1 MGKPGIE
8 FEKAV
13 FEFAKALDTGAEVL
27 FNHTI
32 LDRDSGT
39 PRQCDVWIKASFG
52 GHWPM
57 SILVSCKDH
66 ARKLD
71 IGDIGTFCDEV
82 RSTRANMGVIYSKAG
97 FTQHAIE
104 KAKANNIACCRLY
117 QNEPADIPLSLV
129 VPYFVFASKLIA
141 PLLTSGT
148 TNDFTT
154 WNSLFNMTSCGVTL
168 LDHLLRAYEVGENE
182 SWDESVRLSRVP
194 ADWHGTLGLALD
206 TSGLRLEIQLKGFWM
221 RFSASA
227 EATLLN
233 GSYCLSE
240 ENFKGVLSGPAVDTW
255 LAGGSPGETWT
266 EIPDAAFTLPEN
278 RMVCVLRKPSAIRDA
293 LLMWGKRSVQSEA
306 QS

>member
-8 FEKAV
+8 FERAV
-13 FEFAKALDTGAEVL
+13 FEFVKAMNPGAEVL

-39 PRQCDVWIKASFG
+39 PRQCDVWITASIS

-57 SILVSCKDH
+57 AILVSCKDH

-71 IGDIGTFCDEV
+71 IGDMGTFCDEV
-82 RSTRANMGVIYSKAG
+82 RSTRTNMGVIYSRAG
-97 FTQHAIE
+97 FTQPAIE

-117 QNEPADIPLSLV
+117 QNEPAEIPMSFLFQYYL
-129 VPYFVFASKLIA
+129 FASKLIA

-148 TNDFTT
+148 TNDLAT

-168 LDHLLRAYEVGENE
+168 LDHLLGAYEVGENE
-182 SWDESVRLSRVP
+182 SWDESVRLSKVP
-194 ADWHGTLGLALD
+194 ADWQRTLALVLD
-206 TSGLRLEIQLKGFWM
+206 TSGLRLEIQVKGSWM

-233 GSYCLSE
+233 GSYCVSE
-240 ENFKGVLSGPAVDTW
+240 EKFKGVLSGPAVDTW
-255 LAGGSPGETWT
+255 LAGGSPGEAWT
-266 EIPDAAFTLPEN
+266 EIPDAALTLPE
-278 RMVCVLRKPSAIRDA
+278 RRIMCVLRKPSGFRDA
-293 LLMWGKRSVQSEA
+293 LLMWANRSVKSESQS
-306 QS
+306 